1 MKHNTDL
8 LSISEAAS
16 YLNVSEALVQKFIN
30 MGLVKPV
37 VRNKKIRFTG
47 YNLRRLISAV
57 DLYEK
62 SYSPDTIEFMLDN

>member
-1 MKHNTDL
+1 MKNNTDL

-37 VRNKKIRFTG
+37 VRNKKIKFTG